1 MKGHTTYI
9 SKIDSKFKLT
19 TQQNPY
25 MFDAFKKLLL
35 ETKPSRILEIGTAGG
50 GTTLFIREYL
60 DEIGLNNTQ
69 IKSFEVKE
77 HKWFEPMRKR
87 GIDIIIENIFS
98 KSYRE
103 IEKPEFVN
111 DFIQSEGTTIV
122 LCDGGSKI
130 NEFKT
135 LAEYLK
141 VGDII
146 MAHDYVD
153 TKENF
158 LNNYK
163 HKIWNWR
170 EIGDEH
176 IEETCIK
183 YNLKSFMKDIFD
195 KAVWV
200 CKIKE

>member
-1 MKGHTTYI
+1 MRSANI
-9 SKIDSKFKLT
+9 
-19 TQQNPY
+19 
-25 MFDAFKKLLL
+25 
-35 ETKPSRILEIGTAGG
+35 
-50 GTTLFIREYL
+50 
-60 DEIGLNNTQ
+60 
-69 IKSFEVKE
+69 EV
-77 HKWFEPMRKR
+77 
-87 GIDIIIENIFS
+87 IIENIFS

-158 LNNYK
+158 IENYK
-163 HKIWNWR
+163 NKIWNWR

-176 IEETCIK
+176 IDSTCDR
-183 YNLKSFMKDIFD
+183 YNLVNYMKETFD
-195 KAVWV
+195 PAVWV

>member
-1 MKGHTTYI
+1 MKGHTSYR
-9 SKIDSKFKLT
+9 SERYGWNLT
-19 TQQNPY
+19 TQQNPN
-25 MFDAFKKLLL
+25 MFGAFRQLL
-35 ETKPSRILEIGTAGG
+35 ETVRPSQILEIGTAGG
-50 GTTLFIREYL
+50 GTTQFIRDVL
-60 DEIGLNNTQ
+60 DEIGLESTR
-69 IKSFEVKE
+69 IRSFEVKE
-77 HKWFEPMRKR
+77 KKWYPDMRSAN
-87 GIDIIIENIFS
+87 IEIIIENIFS

-158 LNNYK
+158 IENYK
-163 HKIWNWR
+163 NKIWNWR

-176 IEETCIK
+176 IDSTCDR
-183 YNLKSFMKDIFD
+183 YNLVNYMKETFD
-195 KAVWV
+195 PAVWV

>member
-9 SKIDSKFKLT
+9 SKIDSNFKLT
-19 TQQNPY
+19 TQQNLY
-25 MFDAFKKLLL
+25 MFEAFKKLLS
-35 ETKPSRILEIGTAGG
+35 ETKPMRILEIGTAGG
-50 GTTLFIREYL
+50 GTTLFLREYL

-69 IKSFEVKE
+69 IKTFEVKE
-77 HKWFEPMRKR
+77 HKWFKPMRER
-87 GIDIIIENIFS
+87 GIDIVIENIFS

-103 IEKPEFVN
+103 IEKPELVVPY
-111 DFIQSEGTTIV
+111 IQSEGTTII

-130 NEFKT
+130 NEFKI
-135 LAEYLK
+135 LSPYLK
-141 VGDII
+141 TGDII

-158 LNNYK
+158 LENYK
-163 HKIWNWR
+163 NKIWNWR

-176 IEETCIK
+176 IIETCER
-183 YNLKSFMKDIFD
+183 YNLKNYMKDTFD